1 MFRRLNY
8 LGGSLK
14 TRLALASLVLIAAS
28 VALTVVLVLRAME
41 MRSQR
46 AVLDSEIANA
56 ERIGLVLSARIVSL
70 QKALRAASAQLPV
83 DRLSQPA
90 AVTAFLDD
98 QKVLRSLFDSV
109 FVANADLHL
118 IAVAEN
124 AGVRTT
130 DIDASD
136 RAYLRRTLS
145 ERRPVIS
152 QPGISRTSGVP
163 MFVMTMP
170 LFDRD
175 GHLAAILIGGMK
187 LSTNALLNDLTRPAL
202 DDHDP
207 VSTIV
212 TDAQGTVVSHR
223 NSAWVMKKAAADPH
237 FTGAVAM
244 WQAEGSPIEPQGS
257 ARRLGDDIVAL
268 AGVPDADWV
277 VFRSAPAE
285 LLLGG
290 PGAGRLQATWIG
302 AAVAVAG
309 GLIILLVM
317 LWLLRP
323 LRQLERRAL
332 RLISEGFSGQ
342 EPWPQAGGELG
353 ELARVFQHVL
363 LQQAEMRK
371 SGDELLV
378 KMRAVMA
385 NAPVGIAFTRL
396 GRFELVSDEF
406 ACLFRYDSAQVLG
419 MESHVICPSDEAHR
433 SFLQMATETFAA
445 GGTCDAERELVRA
458 DSSRFWAR
466 LQGAPVR
473 AGDSD
478 AGTIW
483 IFTDITES
491 RRHREQL
498 SWSASHDELT
508 GLVNRREFELRLG
521 EEIGERADAE
531 PSAALF
537 IDLDR
542 FKAVNDS
549 SGHAAGD
556 VLLKN
561 IGAILLAR
569 ARTHDTVARLGGDE
583 FAVLLRGCDPRAAE
597 RIAASICA
605 RVAEHRLAWGSAAR
619 RRSRWRWAPASASW
633 RSTRPSSASRTSC
646 EPPMRRAT
654 RRSGQGGARCAPGAA
669 RRGRPASAAADSRR
683 QCAMSSTARIVQR
696 IGLAIVAAGL
706 LAGAGVYATAGA
718 DADIDPVSRQREMR
732 DVERLGGTAT
742 VQTVRFNQWMA
753 SLWTGQRL
761 GLTLAFL
768 GLAVGGACWKLG
780 ELMGEDDPAD

>member
-1 MFRRLNY
+1 MSVIRRLHY
-8 LGGSLK
+8 LVGSLK
-14 TRLALASLVLIAAS
+14 ARLALASLVLIGAS
-28 VALTVVLVLRAME
+28 VALTVVLVLQQME
-41 MRSQR
+41 QRTQR

-56 ERIGLVLSARIVSL
+56 ERIGLVLSAKIVSL
-70 QKALRAASAQLPV
+70 QRSLRAASEQVPV
-83 DRLSQPA
+83 EHLDQPA
-90 AVTAFLDD
+90 AVTAYLDD

-109 FVANADLHL
+109 FIADARLHL
-118 IAVAEN
+118 VAVAEN
-124 AGVRTT
+124 GGVRMT

-136 RAYLRRTLS
+136 RAYIQHTVHA
-145 ERRPVIS
+145 RRPMIS
-152 QPGISRTSGVP
+152 QPGVSRTSGMA

-170 LFDRD
+170 LFDRQ
-175 GHLAAILIGGMK
+175 GRLTAILIGGMK
-187 LSTNALLNDLTRPAL
+187 LSSNALLNDLTRPAV

-212 TDAQGTVVSHR
+212 TDEEGNIVSHR
-223 NSAWVMKKAAADPH
+223 DPSRVMKKAASDPR
-237 FTGAVAM
+237 FAEVVAQ
-244 WQAEGSPIEPQGS
+244 WKASGSPIEPQGS
-257 ARRLGDDIVAL
+257 ARRLGDDIVAV

-285 LLLGG
+285 VLLGG
-290 PGAGRLQATWIG
+290 PTAGRRQAIWIG
-302 AAVAVAG
+302 STVAVAG

-317 LWLLRP
+317 LALLRP
-323 LRQLERRAL
+323 LRQLELRAL
-332 RLISEGFSGQ
+332 RLIDEGFAAQ
-342 EPWPQAGGELG
+342 EPWPHTGGELG

-363 LQQAEMRK
+363 RQKAEWRK
-371 SGDELLV
+371 ASDELLE

-385 NAPVGIAFTRL
+385 NAPVGIAFSRL
-396 GRFELVSDEF
+396 GRFELVSDQF
-406 ACLFRYDSAQVLG
+406 ARLFGYDSAQVPG
-419 MESHVICPSDEAHR
+419 MQTHVICPSDESHR
-433 SFLQMATETFAA
+433 SFVQMAAETFAA
-445 GGTCDAERELVRA
+445 GGTCDEERELVRA

-491 RRHREQL
+491 RRQREQL

-549 SGHAAGD
+549 LGHAAGD

-561 IGAILLAR
+561 IAAILVGRAR
-569 ARTHDTVARLGGDE
+569 AHDTVARVGGDE

-605 RVAEHRLAWGSAAR
+605 RVAQHRIEAGNAEAAHGLSVGASIGIVAIDATFATVKDVLMAADEACYEAKRAGRGTVRTYRRSAAGSA
-619 RRSRWRWAPASASW
+619 
-633 RSTRPSSASRTSC
+633 
-646 EPPMRRAT
+646 E
-654 RRSGQGGARCAPGAA
+654 
-669 RRGRPASAAADSRR
+669 
-683 QCAMSSTARIVQR
+683 
-696 IGLAIVAAGL
+696 VA
-706 LAGAGVYATAGA
+706 V
-718 DADIDPVSRQREMR
+718 D
-732 DVERLGGTAT
+732 
-742 VQTVRFNQWMA
+742 
-753 SLWTGQRL
+753 
-761 GLTLAFL
+761 
-768 GLAVGGACWKLG
+768 
-780 ELMGEDDPAD
+780 

>member
-1 MFRRLNY
+1 MIRRLHY
-8 LGGSLK
+8 LVGSLK
-14 TRLALASLVLIAAS
+14 ARLALASLVLIAAS
-28 VALTVVLVLRAME
+28 VALTVVLVLQQME
-41 MRSQR
+41 QRSQR

-56 ERIGLVLSARIVSL
+56 ERIGLVLSAKIVSL
-70 QKALRAASAQLPV
+70 QMALRAASAQVPV
-83 DRLSQPA
+83 ERLDKPA
-90 AVTAFLDD
+90 AVTAYLDD

-109 FVANADLHL
+109 FIADARLHL

-124 AGVRTT
+124 GGVRMT

-136 RAYLRRTLS
+136 RAYIQHTVHA
-145 ERRPVIS
+145 RRPMIS
-152 QPGISRTSGVP
+152 QPGVSRTSGTP

-170 LFDRD
+170 LFDRQ
-175 GHLAAILIGGMK
+175 GRLTAILIGGMK
-187 LSTNALLNDLTRPAL
+187 LSSNALLNDLTRPAV

-212 TDAQGTVVSHR
+212 TDDEGDIVSHR
-223 NSAWVMKKAAADPH
+223 DPSRVMKKAASDPH
-237 FTGAVAM
+237 FAGVVAQ
-244 WQAEGSPIEPQGS
+244 WKAEGSPIEPQGS
-257 ARRLGDDIVAL
+257 ARRLGDDIVAV

-285 LLLGG
+285 VLLGG
-290 PGAGRLQATWIG
+290 PTAGRRQAIWIG
-302 AAVAVAG
+302 STVAVAG

-317 LWLLRP
+317 LALLRP
-323 LRQLERRAL
+323 LRQLELRAL
-332 RLISEGFSGQ
+332 RLIDEGFSAQ
-342 EPWPQAGGELG
+342 EPWPRTGGELG
-353 ELARVFQHVL
+353 ELTRVFRHVL
-363 LQQAEMRK
+363 RQKTEWRK
-371 SGDELLV
+371 ASDELLE

-396 GRFELVSDEF
+396 GRFELVSDQF
-406 ACLFRYDSAQVLG
+406 ARLFGYDSAQVPG
-419 MESHVICPSDEAHR
+419 MQTHVICPSDETHR
-433 SFLQMATETFAA
+433 SFVRMATETFAA
-445 GGTCDAERELVRA
+445 GGTCDEERELVRA

-531 PSAALF
+531 PAAALF

-549 SGHAAGD
+549 LGHAAGD
-556 VLLKN
+556 VLLKH
-561 IGAILLAR
+561 IAAILVGRAR
-569 ARTHDTVARLGGDE
+569 AHDTVARVGGDE

-605 RVAEHRLAWGSAAR
+605 RVAQHRIETGNAEAGQALSVGASIGIVAIDATFATVKDVLKAADEACYEAKRAGRGTVRTYRRSAAG
-619 RRSRWRWAPASASW
+619 
-633 RSTRPSSASRTSC
+633 
-646 EPPMRRAT
+646 
-654 RRSGQGGARCAPGAA
+654 SGE
-669 RRGRPASAAADSRR
+669 
-683 QCAMSSTARIVQR
+683 I
-696 IGLAIVAAGL
+696 
-706 LAGAGVYATAGA
+706 
-718 DADIDPVSRQREMR
+718 
-732 DVERLGGTAT
+732 
-742 VQTVRFNQWMA
+742 
-753 SLWTGQRL
+753 
-761 GLTLAFL
+761 
-768 GLAVGGACWKLG
+768 AV
-780 ELMGEDDPAD
+780 D

>member
-1 MFRRLNY
+1 MSVIRRLHY
-8 LGGSLK
+8 LVGSLK
-14 TRLALASLVLIAAS
+14 ARLALASLVLIAAS
-28 VALTVVLVLRAME
+28 VALTVVLVLQQME
-41 MRSQR
+41 QRTQR

-56 ERIGLVLSARIVSL
+56 ERIGLVLSAKIVSL
-70 QKALRAASAQLPV
+70 QRSLRAASAQVPV
-83 DRLSQPA
+83 EHLDQPA
-90 AVTAFLDD
+90 AVTAYLDD

-109 FVANADLHL
+109 FIADARLHL
-118 IAVAEN
+118 VAVAEN
-124 AGVRTT
+124 GGVRMT

-136 RAYLRRTLS
+136 RAYIQHTVHA
-145 ERRPVIS
+145 RRPMIS
-152 QPGISRTSGVP
+152 QPGVSRTSGMA

-170 LFDRD
+170 LFDRQ
-175 GHLAAILIGGMK
+175 GRLTAILIGGMK
-187 LSTNALLNDLTRPAL
+187 LSSNALLNDLTRPAV

-212 TDAQGTVVSHR
+212 TDEEGNIVSHR
-223 NSAWVMKKAAADPH
+223 DPSRVMKKAASDPR
-237 FTGAVAM
+237 FAEVVAQ
-244 WQAEGSPIEPQGS
+244 WKASGSPIEPQGS
-257 ARRLGDDIVAL
+257 ARRLGDDIVAV

-285 LLLGG
+285 VLLGG
-290 PGAGRLQATWIG
+290 PTAGRRQAIWIG
-302 AAVAVAG
+302 STVAVAG

-317 LWLLRP
+317 LALLRP
-323 LRQLERRAL
+323 LRQLELRAL
-332 RLISEGFSGQ
+332 RLIDEGFAAQ
-342 EPWPQAGGELG
+342 EPWPHTGGELG

-363 LQQAEMRK
+363 RQKAEWRK
-371 SGDELLV
+371 ASDELLE

-385 NAPVGIAFTRL
+385 NAPVGIAFSRL
-396 GRFELVSDEF
+396 GRFELVSDQF
-406 ACLFRYDSAQVLG
+406 ARLFGYDSAQVPG
-419 MESHVICPSDEAHR
+419 MQTHVICPSDESHR
-433 SFLQMATETFAA
+433 SFVRMATETFAA
-445 GGTCDAERELVRA
+445 GGTCDEERELVRA

-491 RRHREQL
+491 RRQREQL

-549 SGHAAGD
+549 LGHAAGD

-561 IGAILLAR
+561 IAAILVGRAR
-569 ARTHDTVARLGGDE
+569 AHDTVARVGGDE

-605 RVAEHRLAWGSAAR
+605 RVAQHRIEAGNAEAAHGLSVGASIGIVAIDATFATVKDVLMAADEACYEAKRAGRGTVRTYRRSAAGSA
-619 RRSRWRWAPASASW
+619 
-633 RSTRPSSASRTSC
+633 
-646 EPPMRRAT
+646 E
-654 RRSGQGGARCAPGAA
+654 
-669 RRGRPASAAADSRR
+669 
-683 QCAMSSTARIVQR
+683 
-696 IGLAIVAAGL
+696 VA
-706 LAGAGVYATAGA
+706 V
-718 DADIDPVSRQREMR
+718 D
-732 DVERLGGTAT
+732 
-742 VQTVRFNQWMA
+742 
-753 SLWTGQRL
+753 
-761 GLTLAFL
+761 
-768 GLAVGGACWKLG
+768 
-780 ELMGEDDPAD
+780 

>member
-1 MFRRLNY
+1 MPGLLDKPDHPVIRRLNY

-14 TRLALASLVLIAAS
+14 VRLALAGLVLIAAS
-28 VALTVVLVLRAME
+28 VVLTVVLVLQAME
-41 MRSQR
+41 QRSQR
-46 AVLDSEIANA
+46 AVLDSEVANA
-56 ERIGLVLSARIVSL
+56 ERIGLVLSAKIVSL
-70 QKALRAASAQLPV
+70 QKALRAASAQVPV
-83 DRLSQPA
+83 GRLDQPE
-90 AVTAFLDD
+90 AVAAFLED
-98 QKVLRSLFDSV
+98 QNVLRSLFDSV
-109 FVANADLHL
+109 FVADADLRL

-124 AGVRTT
+124 GGVRATR
-130 DIDASD
+130 IDASD
-136 RAYLRRTLS
+136 RAYIRRTVHD
-145 ERRPVIS
+145 RRPVIS
-152 QPGISRTSGVP
+152 QPGISRTSGTP

-175 GHLAAILIGGMK
+175 GRISAILIGGMK
-187 LSTNALLNDLTRPAL
+187 LSTNALLNDLTRPAM

-212 TDAQGTVVSHR
+212 TDSGGAIVSHKDA
-223 NSAWVMKKAAADPH
+223 AWVMKPAASDPH
-237 FTGAVAM
+237 FTAVVAQ
-244 WQAEGSPIEPQGS
+244 WKAEGAPIEPQGS
-257 ARRLGDDIVAL
+257 ARRLGNDIVAV

-290 PGAGRLQATWIG
+290 PTAGRRQAILIG
-302 AAVAVAG
+302 SVVAVAG

-317 LWLLRP
+317 LALLRP

-332 RLISEGFSGQ
+332 LLLTDATALGG
-342 EPWPQAGGELG
+342 WPNAGGELG
-353 ELARVFQHVL
+353 ELARVFQHVM
-363 LQQAEMRK
+363 QRQAAMRGE
-371 SGDELLV
+371 SDELLV

-406 ACLFRYDSAQVLG
+406 ARLFGYDGARVVQG
-419 MESHVICPSDEAHR
+419 MQSHVICPSDELHR
-433 SFLQMATETFAA
+433 SFMQMATETFAA

-473 AGDSD
+473 AGDAS

-508 GLVNRREFELRLG
+508 GLVNRREFELRLD

-561 IGAILLAR
+561 IAAILLGRAR
-569 ARTHDTVARLGGDE
+569 AHDTVARIGGDE

-597 RIAASICA
+597 RIAASICV
-605 RVAEHRLAWGSAAR
+605 RVAEYRLEWGSGERAQRLSVGASIGIVAIDATFGSVKDVLKAADEACYEAKR
-619 RRSRWRWAPASASW
+619 AGRG
-633 RSTRPSSASRTSC
+633 TVRTY
-646 EPPMRRAT
+646 RRA
-654 RRSGQGGARCAPGAA
+654 PG
-669 RRGRPASAAADSRR
+669 
-683 QCAMSSTARIVQR
+683 ST
-696 IGLAIVAAGL
+696 
-706 LAGAGVYATAGA
+706 
-718 DADIDPVSRQREMR
+718 
-732 DVERLGGTAT
+732 
-742 VQTVRFNQWMA
+742 
-753 SLWTGQRL
+753 
-761 GLTLAFL
+761 
-768 GLAVGGACWKLG
+768 
-780 ELMGEDDPAD
+780 ELSVD

>member
-1 MFRRLNY
+1 MIRRLHF
-8 LGGSLK
+8 LSGSLK
-14 TRLALASLVLIAAS
+14 VRLALASLVLIAAS
-28 VALTVVLVLRAME
+28 VALTVVLVLQAME
-41 MRSQR
+41 QRSQR
-46 AVLDSEIANA
+46 AVLDSEVANA
-56 ERIGLVLSARIVSL
+56 ERIGLVLSAKIVSL
-70 QKALRAASAQLPV
+70 QKSLRAASALVPV
-83 DRLSQPA
+83 DRLAQPA
-90 AVTAFLDD
+90 AVTAFLED
-98 QKVLRSLFDSV
+98 QIVLRSMFDSV
-109 FVANADLHL
+109 FVADGDLHL

-124 AGVRTT
+124 GGVRTT
-130 DIDASD
+130 RIDASD
-136 RAYLRRTLS
+136 RSYIRRTVH

-152 QPGISRTSGVP
+152 QPGISRTSGTP

-175 GHLAAILIGGMK
+175 GRISAILIGGMK
-187 LSTNALLNDLTRPAL
+187 LSTNALLNDLTRPAM

-207 VSTIV
+207 VTTIV
-212 TDAQGTVVSHR
+212 TDSDGTIVSHKDP
-223 NSAWVMKKAAADPH
+223 AWVMQKAASDPH
-237 FTGAVAM
+237 FAAVVAQWKSEGA
-244 WQAEGSPIEPQGS
+244 PIEPQGS
-257 ARRLGDDIVAL
+257 ARRLGDDIVAV

-290 PGAGRLQATWIG
+290 PTAGRRQAILIG
-302 AAVAVAG
+302 SVVAVAG

-317 LWLLRP
+317 LALLRP

-332 RLISEGFSGQ
+332 LLLTDATAHGG
-342 EPWPQAGGELG
+342 WPRTGGELG
-353 ELARVFQHVL
+353 ELARVFQHVM
-363 LQQAEMRK
+363 QRQAAMR
-371 SGDELLV
+371 SESDELLV

-406 ACLFRYDSAQVLG
+406 GRLFGYDSAQVTG
-419 MESHVICPSDEAHR
+419 MQSHVICPSDELHR
-433 SFLQMATETFAA
+433 SFVQMATETFAA

-521 EEIGERADAE
+521 EELGERADAE
-531 PSAALF
+531 PAAALF

-549 SGHAAGD
+549 LGHAAGD

-561 IGAILLAR
+561 IAAILVGR
-569 ARTHDTVARLGGDE
+569 ARTHDTVARVGGDE

-605 RVAEHRLAWGSAAR
+605 RVAQHRIEAGNAEAAQGLSVGASIGIVAIDATFATVKDVLMAADEACYEAKR
-619 RRSRWRWAPASASW
+619 AGRGTVRTYRRSAGSP
-633 RSTRPSSASRTSC
+633 
-646 EPPMRRAT
+646 E
-654 RRSGQGGARCAPGAA
+654 
-669 RRGRPASAAADSRR
+669 
-683 QCAMSSTARIVQR
+683 I
-696 IGLAIVAAGL
+696 IG
-706 LAGAGVYATAGA
+706 
-718 DADIDPVSRQREMR
+718 E
-732 DVERLGGTAT
+732 
-742 VQTVRFNQWMA
+742 
-753 SLWTGQRL
+753 
-761 GLTLAFL
+761 
-768 GLAVGGACWKLG
+768 
-780 ELMGEDDPAD
+780 

>member
-1 MFRRLNY
+1 MSVIRRLHY
-8 LGGSLK
+8 LVGSLK
-14 TRLALASLVLIAAS
+14 ARLALASLVLIAAS
-28 VALTVVLVLRAME
+28 VALTVVLVLQQME
-41 MRSQR
+41 QRTQR

-56 ERIGLVLSARIVSL
+56 ERIGLVLSAKIVSL
-70 QKALRAASAQLPV
+70 QRSLRAASAQVPV
-83 DRLSQPA
+83 EHLDQPA
-90 AVTAFLDD
+90 AVTAYLDD

-109 FVANADLHL
+109 FIADARLHL
-118 IAVAEN
+118 VAVAEN
-124 AGVRTT
+124 GGVRMT

-136 RAYLRRTLS
+136 RAYIQHTVHA
-145 ERRPVIS
+145 RRPMIS
-152 QPGISRTSGVP
+152 QPGVSRTSGMA

-170 LFDRD
+170 LFDRQ
-175 GHLAAILIGGMK
+175 GRLTAILIGGMK
-187 LSTNALLNDLTRPAL
+187 LSSNALLNDLTRPAV

-212 TDAQGTVVSHR
+212 TDEEGNIVSHR
-223 NSAWVMKKAAADPH
+223 DPSRVMKKAASDPR
-237 FTGAVAM
+237 FAEVVAQ
-244 WQAEGSPIEPQGS
+244 WKASGSPIEPQGS
-257 ARRLGDDIVAL
+257 ARRLGDDIVAV

-285 LLLGG
+285 VLLGG
-290 PGAGRLQATWIG
+290 PTAGRRQAIWIG
-302 AAVAVAG
+302 STVAVAG

-317 LWLLRP
+317 LALLRP
-323 LRQLERRAL
+323 LRQLELRAL
-332 RLISEGFSGQ
+332 RLIDEGFAAQ
-342 EPWPQAGGELG
+342 EPWPHTGGELG

-363 LQQAEMRK
+363 RQKAEWRK
-371 SGDELLV
+371 ASDELLE

-385 NAPVGIAFTRL
+385 NAPVGIAFSRL
-396 GRFELVSDEF
+396 GRFELVSDQF
-406 ACLFRYDSAQVLG
+406 ARLFGYDSAQVPG
-419 MESHVICPSDEAHR
+419 MQTHVICPSDESHR
-433 SFLQMATETFAA
+433 SFVRMATETFAA
-445 GGTCDAERELVRA
+445 GGTCDEERELVRA

-491 RRHREQL
+491 RRQREQL

-549 SGHAAGD
+549 LGHAAGD

-561 IGAILLAR
+561 IAAILVGRAR
-569 ARTHDTVARLGGDE
+569 AHDTVARVGGDE

-605 RVAEHRLAWGSAAR
+605 RVAQHRIEAGNAEAAHGL
-619 RRSRWRWAPASASW
+619 SVGASIGIVAIDATFTSVNDVLQAADEACYEAK
-633 RSTRPSSASRTSC
+633 RAGRGTVRTW
-646 EPPMRRAT
+646 RRAAGSPET
-654 RRSGQGGARCAPGAA
+654 
-669 RRGRPASAAADSRR
+669 
-683 QCAMSSTARIVQR
+683 
-696 IGLAIVAAGL
+696 AAG
-706 LAGAGVYATAGA
+706 
-718 DADIDPVSRQREMR
+718 
-732 DVERLGGTAT
+732 
-742 VQTVRFNQWMA
+742 
-753 SLWTGQRL
+753 
-761 GLTLAFL
+761 
-768 GLAVGGACWKLG
+768 
-780 ELMGEDDPAD
+780 